1 MVIHKNNQIIIQP
14 GKLRDIIN
22 NINIFLSPLNAEL
35 TVQGVWIFDLLLLA
49 AFQLSN
55 KGS

>member
-22 NINIFLSPLNAEL
+22 NMHIFLSPLNAEL
-35 TVQGVWIFDLLLLA
+35 TVQGVWIFDLPLLA